1 MRLLPFR
8 IGEGDLGPRLAQPK
22 AQLPEQALA
31 LTHAQRDAV
40 LLSDPDRQRFAI
52 PQIAAQPG
60 LPRRLAK
67 SRADLFQLLLIQA
80 PGPPSSLSLA
90 QTYQALLLATANP
103 ILHRPRRVAQQ
114 PGHLG
119 AGHSLGYQQHTVEA
133 VVVAGILG
141 ASDLILQSED
151 DAVRVGYAQWSHA
164 LRRTHP
170 VYYTQVLM
178 TLCLDPDTG
187 RVEILKSWPASPV
200 EGQYMRTYRGRAFS
214 TASTQLRWVDE
225 KNLEYRIGMRIPTQ
239 PASERY
245 FVSRIWN
252 NVTNEMVEKDQ
263 WNQDWLAISGGSEP
277 TLSGDWE
284 VITAKGEEAF
294 PCAIVALHSSSTE
307 VRVLLKD
314 SACDRVYPDGISP
327 TDVEQYSRRD
337 DIERVQDFKDA
348 YERLT
353 AEGLAAGMTPYEASS
368 YVTRGMR
375 ELGYYPTPP
384 QLVARMLS
392 DQEVAA
398 LRREQALEPIFT
410 IIEMQFTVGLF
421 RDIEQAIRNPGQEFD
436 KAGKYIIHND
446 YTTSQ
451 ELNAAL
457 GNGVD
462 QFYIGYSGRTYEMK
476 IVKP

>member
-8 IGEGDLGPRLAQPK
+8 IGEGDLGPRLAKPK

-178 TLCLDPDTG
+178 TLCLTSLQHRLMKTG
-187 RVEILKSWPASPV
+187 GRLVKHARYYWLLLA
-200 EGQYMRTYRGRAFS
+200 EGHLNRRLFGDM
-214 TASTQLRWVDE
+214 LH
-225 KNLEYRIGMRIPTQ
+225 
-239 PASERY
+239 
-245 FVSRIWN
+245 RIWALP
-252 NVTNEMVEKDQ
+252 VP
-263 WNQDWLAISGGSEP
+263 GG
-277 TLSGDWE
+277 
-284 VITAKGEEAF
+284 
-294 PCAIVALHSSSTE
+294 
-307 VRVLLKD
+307 
-314 SACDRVYPDGISP
+314 
-327 TDVEQYSRRD
+327 
-337 DIERVQDFKDA
+337 
-348 YERLT
+348 
-353 AEGLAAGMTPYEASS
+353 
-368 YVTRGMR
+368 
-375 ELGYYPTPP
+375 
-384 QLVARMLS
+384 
-392 DQEVAA
+392 
-398 LRREQALEPIFT
+398 
-410 IIEMQFTVGLF
+410 
-421 RDIEQAIRNPGQEFD
+421 
-436 KAGKYIIHND
+436 
-446 YTTSQ
+446 
-451 ELNAAL
+451 
-457 GNGVD
+457 
-462 QFYIGYSGRTYEMK
+462 
-476 IVKP
+476 

>member
-178 TLCLDPDTG
+178 TLCLAAHLRPNAN
-187 RVEILKSWPASPV
+187 S
-200 EGQYMRTYRGRAFS
+200 
-214 TASTQLRWVDE
+214 ASTSRKANESIQSPQDVVQT
-225 KNLEYRIGMRIPTQ
+225 PT
-239 PASERY
+239 
-245 FVSRIWN
+245 
-252 NVTNEMVEKDQ
+252 
-263 WNQDWLAISGGSEP
+263 
-277 TLSGDWE
+277 
-284 VITAKGEEAF
+284 
-294 PCAIVALHSSSTE
+294 VA
-307 VRVLLKD
+307 
-314 SACDRVYPDGISP
+314 
-327 TDVEQYSRRD
+327 
-337 DIERVQDFKDA
+337 
-348 YERLT
+348 
-353 AEGLAAGMTPYEASS
+353 
-368 YVTRGMR
+368 
-375 ELGYYPTPP
+375 
-384 QLVARMLS
+384 
-392 DQEVAA
+392 
-398 LRREQALEPIFT
+398 QALSLPR
-410 IIEMQFTVGLF
+410 Q
-421 RDIEQAIRNPGQEFD
+421 D
-436 KAGKYIIHND
+436 
-446 YTTSQ
+446 S
-451 ELNAAL
+451 
-457 GNGVD
+457 
-462 QFYIGYSGRTYEMK
+462 S
-476 IVKP
+476 

>member
-178 TLCLDPDTG
+178 TLCLTSVLVPSREPAYAADTNSQS
-187 RVEILKSWPASPV
+187 RKDAFILPGDSIIPQVATGGGNWFMTFQFVNLTLNSAS
-200 EGQYMRTYRGRAFS
+200 
-214 TASTQLRWVDE
+214 
-225 KNLEYRIGMRIPTQ
+225 
-239 PASERY
+239 
-245 FVSRIWN
+245 
-252 NVTNEMVEKDQ
+252 VTLSFFDSSGNPMSLPYI
-263 WNQDWLAISGGSEP
+263 QDGSETNSA
-277 TLSGDWE
+277 TLGDTVAPGGIE
-284 VITAKGEEAF
+284 FATTVVDAEDAKIGYA
-294 PCAIVALHSSSTE
+294 
-307 VRVLLKD
+307 
-314 SACDRVYPDGISP
+314 
-327 TDVEQYSRRD
+327 
-337 DIERVQDFKDA
+337 RVQS
-348 YERLT
+348 T
-353 AEGLAAGMTPYEASS
+353 PEGAVAVSAA
-368 YVTRGMR
+368 
-375 ELGYYPTPP
+375 
-384 QLVARMLS
+384 
-392 DQEVAA
+392 
-398 LRREQALEPIFT
+398 F
-410 IIEMQFTVGLF
+410 
-421 RDIEQAIRNPGQEFD
+421 NPGFP
-436 KAGKYIIHND
+436 
-446 YTTSQ
+446 
-451 ELNAAL
+451 L
-457 GNGVD
+457 
-462 QFYIGYSGRTYEMK
+462 
-476 IVKP
+476 

>member
-178 TLCLDPDTG
+178 TLCLALT
-187 RVEILKSWPASPV
+187 RVLFDGLPAPLLLVS
-200 EGQYMRTYRGRAFS
+200 EGQINVVALYGLAG
-214 TASTQLRWVDE
+214 ASSAQVEVEVGGVRSAPVSLPVSAAGPGVFTLTQAGTGQGAVL
-225 KNLEYRIGMRIPTQ
+225 
-239 PASERY
+239 
-245 FVSRIWN
+245 
-252 NVTNEMVEKDQ
+252 
-263 WNQDWLAISGGSEP
+263 NQDNSVNGAANPAPAGSVVQIFATGGGVTSP
-277 TLSGDWE
+277 
-284 VITAKGEEAF
+284 
-294 PCAIVALHSSSTE
+294 
-307 VRVLLKD
+307 
-314 SACDRVYPDGISP
+314 SAVDGGI
-327 TDVEQYSRRD
+327 
-337 DIERVQDFKDA
+337 A
-348 YERLT
+348 
-353 AEGLAAGMTPYEASS
+353 
-368 YVTRGMR
+368 
-375 ELGYYPTPP
+375 PTPP
-384 QLVARMLS
+384 RLHQLTETV
-392 DQEVAA
+392 
-398 LRREQALEPIFT
+398 QA
-410 IIEMQFTVGLF
+410 
-421 RDIEQAIRNPGQEFD
+421 DIDG
-436 KAGKYIIHND
+436 
-446 YTTSQ
+446 
-451 ELNAAL
+451 LNASVLFAGAPPGL
-457 GNGVD
+457 VFGVV
-462 QFYIGYSGRTYEMK
+462 QVNAEVPAAGGAVPLQLTIGGVASQTVT
-476 IVKP
+476 IAVS